1 MEIINITFRLGI
13 IIGIF
18 AFIWSLVR
26 LGVLVLSGG
35 QPLQVWQHYLMKLIQ
50 YFFLIQVTFLFCFET
65 NTALSLSQSS
75 TVVTFIILLIYFV
88 SKLQN
93 NQNRRFMISM
103 MRNQQMANPQKTGF
117 DLRIEIGLIVVSLTF
132 FIACIYFPYLA
143 ENRISNWMKDAIIN
157 IEDTPIFGFIFKIVG
172 FFFLFSI
179 FNKIVQSVVMLIA
192 PKQINQDGNSISS
205 QKENDDFDD
214 FEDVSE
220 N

>member
-26 LGVLVLSGG
+26 IGVLILSGG
-35 QPLQVWQHYLMKLIQ
+35 QKLQVWQHYTLKLIQ

-65 NTALSLSQSS
+65 NSALSLQHNS
-75 TVVTFIILLIYFV
+75 TIVTVIILLIFFV
-88 SKLQN
+88 SKLQ
-93 NQNRRFMISM
+93 QRQQRRVLISF
-103 MRNQQMANPQKTGF
+103 MRNQQVLDSKRSNF
-117 DLRIEIGLIVVSLTF
+117 DLGAEIGIIAVSLGF
-132 FIACIYFPYLA
+132 FLTCIYFPQLA
-143 ENRISNWMKDAIIN
+143 ENRISLWMRDAIIN

-172 FFFLFSI
+172 FFFLVSI
-179 FNKIVQSVVMLIA
+179 FNKLIQSVLLLFL
-192 PKQINQDGNSISS
+192 PKKKNTSEDGKT
-205 QKENDDFDD
+205 QRKENDFDD